1 MKLGAILMLAGLI
14 GALVIG
20 PMYIKGPTG
29 EPIMTPEDWVPE
41 ALEQPTNL
49 TGEVPAGVFRWTDAD
64 GVVHFSDVRPN
75 VEGVTT
81 LDVGRTM
88 TLPSEAFT
96 GPKTAAGED
105 PAMPESLRVL
115 LRHQNGQK
123 STGADVGGGVPIPGT
138 EGQAAMHGALAEIA
152 ERFPQFKA
160 MSDEMAR
167 KMTSAPES
175 P

>member
-14 GALVIG
+14 GALVVG

-29 EPIMTPEDWVPE
+29 EPIMTAQDWVPE

-49 TGEVPAGVFRWTDAD
+49 TGEVPAGVFKWTDAD

-81 LDVGRTM
+81 LDVGHTM

-96 GPKTAAGED
+96 GPETAAADD

-115 LRHQNGQK
+115 LRHKSGEKSAGKDANGV
-123 STGADVGGGVPIPGT
+123 ALPGT
-138 EGQAAMHGALAEIA
+138 EGQAAMNGALAEIA
-152 ERFPQFKA
+152 ERFPQFMS
-160 MSDEMAR
+160 MSDELAR
-167 KMTSAPES
+167 NMSSAPES

>member
-14 GALVIG
+14 GALVVG

-29 EPIMTPEDWVPE
+29 APIMTAKDWVPE

-49 TGEVPAGVFRWTDAD
+49 TGEVPAGVFKWTDAD
-64 GVVHFSDVRPN
+64 GVVHFSDVRPD

-81 LDVGRTM
+81 MDVGHTM

-96 GPKTAAGED
+96 GPKTAAADD

-115 LRHQNGQK
+115 LRHK
-123 STGADVGGGVPIPGT
+123 SGSNNAGDNATDVPIPGT
-138 EGQAAMHGALAEIA
+138 EGQAAMNGALAEIA

-167 KMTSAPES
+167 KMSAAPET